1 MSKEDIIRK
10 LTSRKFWTAL
20 AGFVAMLIMAFGVAQ
35 ESADRVAAIIMAGA
49 SVVAYIVG
57 EGLVDEARNKGNE
70 GGNVYV
76 GYPTGIETGVLLGD
90 DRPDA
95 DATDPEEESDGPID
109 ELAEGTPG
117 DTEAP
122 PDEGQGVAAE

>member
-10 LTSRKFWTAL
+10 LTSRKFWAAL

-76 GYPTGIETGVLLGD
+76 NYPTGIETGVLLEND
-90 DRPDA
+90 DTPAA

-109 ELAEGTPG
+109 DLAEGAPG
-117 DTEAP
+117 DTDAP
-122 PDEGQGVAAE
+122 PDEGQG